1 MQQATVYTPTFSPS
15 GVPSVPPKKDTVETL
30 LMGCLPKVGA
40 IFFTDEVRLKGVP
53 KQQVRF
59 ALAKLAL
66 EGVVFRLAWGI
77 YIRPVLG
84 EHSQKALLPSPE
96 RIAFALAEKSH
107 LQIIPSGERA
117 ARRVGLLGKDAEWTD
132 KWTDEWFVLGA
143 PREIKLYNGH
153 VIRFL
158 MTKETRMFAFK
169 DDRMRDLSNGLRH
182 LGKFNVGDFEKDA
195 VRVWLKRIPEENFR
209 EDLELCP
216 EWVRE
221 VLEECWEKRGGRKK
235 TKMAAESAE
244 RKGGEEGNIA
254 VEVVEAGGKN
264 VTK

>member
-1 MQQATVYTPTFSPS
+1 MQQATSHTATFSPS
-15 GVPSVPPKKDTVETL
+15 GAPPTAPRKVAVETHL
-30 LMGCLPKVGA
+30 LGVLPKVGT

-53 KQQVRF
+53 TQQVRF
-59 ALAKLAL
+59 ALAKLTL
-66 EGVVFRLAWGI
+66 DGVIFRLARGI
-77 YIRPVLG
+77 YIRPTLG
-84 EHSQKALLPSPE
+84 KHSLKAVLPSSE
-96 RIAFALAEKSH
+96 EIAFALAKKSH
-107 LQIIPSGERA
+107 LQMIPSGERA
-117 ARRVGLLGKDAEWTD
+117 ARRVGLLGLDEKGSNEWL
-132 KWTDEWFVLGA
+132 VLGV

-169 DDRMRDLSNGLRH
+169 DDRMRDLSNGLRF
-182 LGKFNVGDFEKDA
+182 LGKNNIGGFEKDA
-195 VRVWLKRIPEENFR
+195 VRVWLKGIPEKNFK

-235 TKMAAESAE
+235 TEMAAESAE

-254 VEVVEAGGKN
+254 VEVVGAGGKN
-264 VTK
+264 VTF